1 MGLSEYQ
8 PRYFKVSE
16 HDDVVVATFVMV
28 QINDEANIEELGH
41 ELFALVDEY
50 DQRKVVLNMSGVEYI
65 TSSVVGKI
73 ITMHRKLHR
82 LDGQLVV
89 AELTKGV
96 HDVLSASR
104 LLTYFVVA
112 ETQSEAIDQL
122 RTVETPPPDNSVA
135 T

>member
-1 MGLSEYQ
+1 MALSEYL
-8 PRYFKVSE
+8 PRYFSVTE
-16 HDDVVVATFVMV
+16 FDDVVVATFGMT

-41 ELFALVDEY
+41 ELFALVDQY
-50 DQRKVVLNMSGVEYI
+50 DCRKVVLNMSKVDYI

-82 LDGQLVV
+82 MDGKLVV
-89 AELTKGV
+89 AALTKGV

-112 ETQSEAIDQL
+112 ATEQEAVDSL
-122 RTVETPPPDNSVA
+122 RAKTPPPETAVEE
-135 T
+135 